1 MGGQSVR
8 TVGSHEKLQGRGR
21 SGGSASVRVAGWAVG
36 IWCTV
41 GFRVARG
48 NQASWPP
55 APAVTKGR
63 SKASPPPPRPLLG
76 SSRFKALR
84 RGLTPSLPDCLM
96 AVPTPVPAAMVS
108 VASEATLQPAIW
120 GRGGREACS
129 VGSWAGST
137 RSQRTVL

>member
-1 MGGQSVR
+1 MIGAPFVEVGAGVGGQPVR

-41 GFRVARG
+41 GFRVTRG

-63 SKASPPPPRPLLG
+63 SKASP
-76 SSRFKALR
+76 A
-84 RGLTPSLPDCLM
+84 LPDRLM

-120 GRGGREACS
+120 GRGGSEACS
-129 VGSWAGST
+129 VGSRAGST